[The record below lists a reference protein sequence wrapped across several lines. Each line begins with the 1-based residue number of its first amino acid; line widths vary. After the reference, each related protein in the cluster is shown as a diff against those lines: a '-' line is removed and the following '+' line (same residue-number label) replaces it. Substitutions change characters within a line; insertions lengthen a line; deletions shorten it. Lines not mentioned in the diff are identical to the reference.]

1 MTDTNTE
8 DLTLKTVADAIEA
21 KNIKTDELIE
31 SKATTEALESVKADS
46 DTQIKAITEKL
57 EVLEAKALRP
67 AFLETKEQE
76 MENKQEELR
85 TFVTKGIEGIEALRA
100 KAANTQISVDSQG
113 GYALPA
119 EVASTIL
126 QLQHETSPIR
136 GLVGSIQTGTTDY
149 SQLVSLGGAASGW
162 VGETD
167 PRPNTDS
174 PELGKISAVFGEVYA
189 NPKAY
194 QHVLEDAFFNVEGW
208 VTGEV
213 SREFN
218 DKEGVAFL
226 RGDGNKKPIG
236 LMHGLGTSSAYLNG
250 DKTRDFGKFQVLKS
264 GHATTLG
271 ANSDA
276 VINKMRDVVL
286 ATKTGY
292 RPRAKWMM
300 NQNTHAM
307 LVDMK
312 TSDGEYFLQRNITEA
327 AATRLLG
334 YDIVINDDMADV
346 KAGEIPVAF
355 GDFAAGYSIIDLV
368 GVSMLR
374 DPYST
379 KGAIEFY
386 TRKRVGSMI
395 TNTEA
400 VKFIAI
406 EA

>member
-85 TFVTKGIEGIEALRA
+85 TFVTKGIEGLRA
-100 KAANTQISVDSQG
+100 KAADTQISVDSQG

-119 EVASTIL
+119 EVSSTIL

-162 VGETD
+162 VGEID
-167 PRPNTDS
+167 ARPNTGS

-218 DKEGVAFL
+218 EQEGVAFL

-276 VINKMRDVVL
+276 VINKMRDVVR

-346 KAGEIPVAF
+346 EAGEIPVAF